1 MAESTS
7 SGSTRTVDRALALLA
22 EVCDEESISLSECA
36 RRAGLPPS
44 TALRLLRTL
53 ESSGFVARDADG
65 WFGAGP
71 RLIQLGATAIG
82 RQTLIRL
89 AEPALNRIVAAT
101 GESAYLSIA
110 GPNDTGIYVA
120 MIEGT
125 HAVRHT
131 SWIGRAIPLENL
143 AVGRALQNLVPA
155 DGYVAQRDRLEPD
168 VTAIAAP
175 IRRPGGVAGAISLLG
190 PTYRIDDET
199 MRRYGELVAH
209 EAQDLS
215 RQLGSSTPSTS
226 TQPASS
232 PTEQETGT

>member
-1 MAESTS
+1 MTETAS
-7 SGSTRTVDRALALLA
+7 SASTRTVDRALALLA
-22 EVCDEESISLSECA
+22 EVCAEESISLSECA

-53 ESSGFVARDADG
+53 ESSGFVARDTDG

-71 RLIQLGATAIG
+71 RLIQLGASAIG
-82 RQTLIRL
+82 RQTLIRI
-89 AEPALNRIVAAT
+89 ADPALNRIVAAT

-110 GPNDTGIYVA
+110 GPNNTGIYVA

-143 AVGRALQNLVPA
+143 AVGRALQNIVPTE
-155 DGYVAQRDRLEPD
+155 GYVAQRDRLEPD
-168 VTAIAAP
+168 VTAIAAT

-199 MRRYGELVAH
+199 MHRYGQLVAY

-215 RQLGSSTPSTS
+215 RQLGTTIPAAPTQSSSST
-226 TQPASS
+226 
-232 PTEQETGT
+232 TEQETGT